1 MPDYAGKA
9 KLFTK
14 QRKAADLFLRGGDIF
29 SLSVISLE

>member
-9 KLFTK
+9 KLFAK

-29 SLSVISLE
+29 PLSVISPE

>member
-9 KLFTK
+9 KFFAK

-29 SLSVISLE
+29 PLSVISLE